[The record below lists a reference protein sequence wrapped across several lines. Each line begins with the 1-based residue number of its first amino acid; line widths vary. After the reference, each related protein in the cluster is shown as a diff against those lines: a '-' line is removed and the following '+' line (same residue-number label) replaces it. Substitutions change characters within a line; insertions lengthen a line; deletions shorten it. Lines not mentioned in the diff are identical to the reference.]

1 MPSLQIDNA
10 EINYMVEGEGPW
22 LIMLHGFGSSI
33 LDWEDHRPILA
44 ESFRVLTLDFRGFG
58 LSDKNG
64 PFTIDQFSSDVI
76 ALMNHLS
83 IDSAGLLGYSMGGAV
98 AFQLVL
104 DQPARFSQLMLVNT
118 WDSFRPTTFRRRR
131 EMILRNLVVRFIS
144 MEFMAKIL
152 GKRLFHKPG
161 QEALRAKFIRRY
173 GANSSEVYLAL
184 LKSLPTWGVTD
195 RLSEITLPVLVQN
208 AEHDYTPLSEKE
220 AFVAAM
226 PNSTLEIVYDMGH
239 CSPFEDVNRSC
250 DRILEFFQPDPVS

>member
-10 EINYMVEGEGPW
+10 EINYMVEGRGPW
-22 LIMLHGFGSSI
+22 LVMLHGFGSSL

-44 ESFRVLTLDFRGFG
+44 ESFSVLTIDFRGCG
-58 LSDKNG
+58 LSVKTG
-64 PFTIDQFSSDVI
+64 PFTIEQFSSDVV
-76 ALMNHLS
+76 ALMDHLS
-83 IDSAGLLGYSMGGAV
+83 IGAAGLLGYSMGGAV

-104 DQPARFSQLMLVNT
+104 DHPDRFSRLMLINT

-131 EMILRNLVVRFIS
+131 EMIMRKLVVRFLS

-184 LKSLPTWGVTD
+184 LKSLPQWGVTD
-195 RLSEITLPVLVQN
+195 RLEEITLPVLVQN

-226 PNSTLEIVYDMGH
+226 PNATLEIVNDMGH
-239 CSPFEDVNRSC
+239 CSPFEDVSLFC
-250 DRILEFFQPDPVS
+250 ERILEFFLAGRIT